1 MIVAERAEAQTHEFE
16 DLLERST
23 HTLKS
28 RFRNNPTPATPDAFE
43 TAVCN
48 HMCAAAAGTPF
59 AETIAR
65 TSAMAFPDIVAR
77 RLFGVEVK
85 MTKKDDWRSTGNS
98 VRELS
103 RIDGIER
110 IYMLFGK
117 FGGTFDV
124 RTRPYQDCLS
134 EVAVTHS
141 PRYLID
147 MTLRRGQ
154 SIFDKIGIP
163 YDELRTD
170 PQIIARIKAHYRAQL
185 KDCQELWW
193 LQEEAAVSPV
203 IRPYATLPAREKRRL
218 KVESFI
224 LFPEI
229 LGPSRT
235 KFERVA
241 AAWMADHAVVSASLR
256 DVFTAGG
263 RIAVPGLGSLPRIMA
278 RFHELAPDILRTLPT
293 IEADRVAHYWRAST
307 IAEDRLAQWLAL
319 VEHYDDGSS
328 DIPAVT
334 VFERG
339 IRQAPTP

>member
-1 MIVAERAEAQTHEFE
+1 MIVAERTEAETHEFE
-16 DLLERST
+16 GLLERST
-23 HTLKS
+23 RMLKS
-28 RFRNNPTPATPDAFE
+28 RFRDTATPATPDAFE
-43 TAVCN
+43 TEVCN
-48 HMCAAAAGTPF
+48 HMRTAATDTPF
-59 AETIAR
+59 ADAIKQT
-65 TSAMAFPDIVAR
+65 TAMAFPDIVAR

-98 VRELS
+98 VREFS
-103 RIDGIER
+103 RVDGIER

-154 SIFDKIGIP
+154 TIFDKIGIA

-185 KDCQELWW
+185 KEGQELWW
-193 LQEEAAVSPV
+193 LQEDAAVSPV
-203 IRPYATLPAREKRRL
+203 IRPFSSLSPEDKHRL
-218 KVESFI
+218 KVEAYV

-229 LGPSRT
+229 LGRSTT

-241 AAWMADHAVVSASLR
+241 AAWIADHGIVSASLR

-263 RIAVPGLGSLPRIMA
+263 RVDVAALGSLPQIIA
-278 RFHELAPDILRTLPT
+278 QFHDLAPDILRALAT
-293 IEADRVAHYWRAST
+293 IEADRLAHYWRTTA
-307 IAEDRLAQWLAL
+307 IAEDRLDQWLAL
-319 VEHYDDGSS
+319 VEQHDNDTH
-328 DIPAVT
+328 DMPAVT
-334 VFERG
+334 VFEHGMR
-339 IRQAPTP
+339 RDE